1 METSSSAIL
10 TAAAAL
16 LAEDGSHCRCVLARD
31 ADGQPVAPSDPTAVS
46 WCAIGAI
53 EKAHIARGGDDCGIF
68 TAIVKLSDRPRV
80 EAAGGVAPWN
90 DDPETSR
97 EDVRRALLDAAEIGE
112 EEIPVSR
119 RGGRSIL
126 INPPVETSDITPGW
140 NRG

>member
-1 METSSSAIL
+1 MENPNSSAIL

-97 EDVRRALLDAAEIGE
+97 EDVRRALLDAAEIVRSSSTHRLKQA
-112 EEIPVSR
+112 ISPP
-119 RGGRSIL
+119 GGTGDKEGKCKS
-126 INPPVETSDITPGW
+126 VTET
-140 NRG
+140 